1 MSKQI
6 KRISLLAVGI
16 AMFVVMSLCLQV
28 PVFENYYLCLGYV
41 VMAVYCCS
49 FGTLSG
55 TVVGFFGVVRQNNHG
70 FAREHFVLFLARHD
84 FLIFVSVKI
93 LLFERK
99 GFNLN
104 FKLGGF
110 ERALFEFLLE
120 LPVAR
125 CCRNG
130 IIGKN
135 ETEDDS
141 TGGSNIVDRQKVLLR
156 EVTEA
161 TETGPQFIHK
171 LIIPQRPALTAVL
184 YGYP

>member
-1 MSKQI
+1 MGQTSYQAALPRDDSIIICLTEQKVKPFLEI
-6 KRISLLAVGI
+6 ATLLLC
-16 AMFVVMSLCLQV
+16 FVVNIRVFCL
-28 PVFENYYLCLGYV
+28 
-41 VMAVYCCS
+41 
-49 FGTLSG
+49 
-55 TVVGFFGVVRQNNHG
+55 GFFGVVRQNNHG

-171 LIIPQRPALTAVL
+171 LIIPQRPRPIRCFIRLSLTNLA
-184 YGYP
+184 